1 MSLFDKLASAAR
13 QYNAV
18 HSDANRRP
26 KQNGSG
32 LPKQRR
38 MFEEFVAANANAR
51 LGDKREELLI
61 MIQKIVDAAF
71 RAGEQKVIDHVERNS

>member
-1 MSLFDKLASAAR
+1 MSFFDKLASVAR
-13 QYNAV
+13 QYNAAQ
-18 HSDANRRP
+18 SAANRRP
-26 KQNGSG
+26 QQNASG
-32 LPKQRR
+32 FPEQRR

-61 MIQKIVDAAF
+61 LIQKIVDAAF